1 MSPVPAPVPVVD
13 EDLVARLRS
22 DLTAADFTVTGTL
35 DVLGPL
41 ASGALGR
48 EQPLPARRVASASA
62 TPAATLIRLFTLGDP
77 VDVAEVDRALPTLR
91 LAGAIALGL
100 VTEEGDGVVA
110 RCDIRPYASDDR
122 HWWVASD
129 LAEVATGSPVREDH
143 VLGVGGASTTLAQWT
158 IRRPV
163 ASALDLGTGCGVQAL
178 HLGHHADR
186 IVVTDLSERA
196 LAFARFNA
204 ALNECTWDVRPG
216 SMLEPVEGERFDLV
230 VSNPPFVITPR
241 SGEVPLFEYRDGGAA
256 GDAVVAG
263 LVRSVGEHLEPGGV
277 AQLLGN
283 WEVPRG
289 SSWTERVGSWLEGAG
304 VDAWVVQREVQ
315 DPAEYAETWSRDGG
329 HHAGTADFDAMYAAW
344 LDDFASRDVEAI
356 GFGVIT
362 LHRPATDRE
371 PFVDLMDERG
381 PVPAAMGEVVQVGLE
396 SRTWLAEHSDDEVL
410 DRAWKATPDVTEERH
425 TLPGASDPSVIVARQ
440 GGGLGRVIRLTTVTA
455 AYLSVADGELTPRQA
470 VGAIAGILELDPD
483 ETEREVVAFVRD
495 AAKDGLLEAPTD

>member
-1 MSPVPAPVPVVD
+1 MTAPVPHVD
-13 EDLVARLRS
+13 EGLVARLRA
-22 DLTAADFTVTGTL
+22 DLAAADFTVTGVL
-35 DVLGPL
+35 EVLGPL
-41 ASGALGR
+41 ASAALGR
-48 EQPLPARRVASASA
+48 EQPLPARRVAGAS
-62 TPAATLIRLFTLGDP
+62 TSPAATLIRLFTLGDP
-77 VDVAEVDRALPTLR
+77 VDAADVERALPTLR
-91 LAGAIALGL
+91 LRGAVELGL

-110 RCDIRPYASDDR
+110 RFDVRPYASDER

-143 VLGVGGASTTLAQWT
+143 VLGIGGASTTLAQWT

-163 ASALDLGTGCGVQAL
+163 HRALDLGTGCGVQAL
-178 HLGHHADR
+178 HLGPHVDD

-204 ALNECTWDVRPG
+204 ALNECEWDVRSG
-216 SMLEPVEGERFDLV
+216 SMLEPVAGQRFDLV

-277 AQLLGN
+277 AQFLGN
-283 WEVPRG
+283 WEVSQG
-289 SSWTERVGSWLEGAG
+289 STWTERVGSWLDGAG

-344 LDDFASRDVEAI
+344 LDDFASRDVESI

-362 LHRPATDRE
+362 LHRPSTERE
-371 PFVDLMDERG
+371 TFVDLMDERG
-381 PVPAAMGEVVQVGLE
+381 PVPPAMGETVRVGLE
-396 SRTWLAEHSDDEVL
+396 ARVWLAEHSDDDVL
-410 DRAWKATPDVTEERH
+410 DEAWRATPDVTEERH

-440 GGGLGRVIRLTTVTA
+440 GSGLGRVIQLTTVTA

-470 VGAIAGILELDPD
+470 VGAIAGILDLDPA
-483 ETEREVVAFVRD
+483 ETEREVLAFVRD
-495 AAKDGLLEAPTD
+495 AAKDGLLVRP

>member
-1 MSPVPAPVPVVD
+1 MTAPVPHLD
-13 EDLVARLRS
+13 ERLVPLLRADLM
-22 DLTAADFTVTGTL
+22 TADFTVTGVL

-41 ASGALGR
+41 ASAALGR
-48 EQPLPARRVASASA
+48 EQSLPARRVAGASAS
-62 TPAATLIRLFTLGDP
+62 PAATLIRLFTLGDP
-77 VDVAEVDRALPTLR
+77 VDAVDVDRALPTLR
-91 LAGAIALGL
+91 LHGAVALGL
-100 VTEEGDGVVA
+100 VTEEGDAVVA
-110 RCDIRPYASDDR
+110 RFDVRPYASDER
-122 HWWVASD
+122 HWWVTSD

-143 VLGVGGASTTLAQWT
+143 VLGIGGASTTLAQWT
-158 IRRPV
+158 VRRPV
-163 ASALDLGTGCGVQAL
+163 AAALDLGTGCGVQAL
-178 HLGHHADR
+178 HLRHHADR

-204 ALNECTWDVRPG
+204 SLNECSWDVRSG
-216 SMLEPVEGERFDLV
+216 SMLEPVAGQRFDLV

-241 SGEVPLFEYRDGGAA
+241 SGEVPLYEYRDGGAA

-277 AQLLGN
+277 AQFLGN

-289 SSWTERVGSWLEGAG
+289 STWTDRVGAWLEGAG

-344 LDDFASRDVEAI
+344 LDDFASRDIESI
-356 GFGVIT
+356 GFGILT
-362 LHRPATDRE
+362 LHRPAGDRA

-381 PVPAAMGEVVQVGLE
+381 PVPPAMGETVRVGLE
-396 SRTWLAEHSDDEVL
+396 ARVWLAEHTDDDVL
-410 DRAWKATPDVTEERH
+410 DEAWRAPADVTEERH

-440 GGGLGRVIRLTTVTA
+440 GGGLGRVLQLTTVTA

-470 VGAIAGILELDPD
+470 AGAIAGILELDAG
-483 ETEREVVAFVRD
+483 ETEREIVAFVRD
-495 AAKDGLLEAPTD
+495 AAKDGLLVRQTD